1 MPNTDLDTL
10 RGAYDAF
17 ARRDL
22 DAIKAA
28 LHPDFVME
36 QAAPLPWAGT
46 RSGPEG
52 FFAFLGSLLSH
63 IDPVLEIEELYD
75 AGDRIVQVGHTT
87 GTVLASGRAFRVRE
101 VHVWQVRDGLLASFT
116 VYIDAAAMRAALE
129 GR

>member
-1 MPNTDLDTL
+1 MADTELDIV

-36 QAAPLPWAGT
+36 QNAAALPWAGT

-52 FFAFLGSLLSH
+52 FFAFLGSLLSYV
-63 IDPVLEIEELYD
+63 DPVLEIDDLYA
-75 AGDRIVQVGHTT
+75 AGDRLVQVGHTT
-87 GTVLASGRAFRVRE
+87 GTVLATGTSFRVRE
-101 VHVWQVRDGLLASFT
+101 VHVWQVRDGQLAAFT
-116 VYIDAAAMRAALE
+116 VYIDAAAMQAALQ
-129 GR
+129 R